1 MRQQVNLFLP
11 EFRRQTDWLDFR
23 RMAWLAGLALLLF
36 VAVSALRGGQ
46 LVQLQGELEDRQA
59 ALTAAVNET
68 TALVQRYG
76 VQTEDQALADSVR
89 QLEETLQGK
98 KVLLDFLAGREL
110 GNTAGFSGHLADLS
124 RYLVPGL
131 RLTAIELRRGG
142 GGVLLSGQV
151 SHAANVTLFLR
162 NLSQSPA
169 YAGKSFDALR
179 IEDAAAGSGSAGLHV
194 FDVSSGMAVQP

>member
-11 EFRRQTDWLDFR
+11 EFRRQTDWLDFQ

-36 VAVSALRGGQ
+36 VAVSALRGWQ
-46 LVQLQGELEDRQA
+46 LLQLQGELEDRQA
-59 ALTAAVNET
+59 ALSAAVDET

-142 GGVLLSGQV
+142 GSVLLSGQV

-179 IEDAAAGSGSAGLHV
+179 IEDADEGRGAAGLHV
-194 FDVSSGMAVQP
+194 FDVSSGMAVQQ